1 MKENASRLVSSAI
14 LGYDGAMVY
23 VNDKRYFIPPPTI
36 HRLAGA
42 GYHLSSMSDGST
54 IHDMLLSL
62 GDAGC
67 LAKALSWFIAGGE
80 SLAPELSHAS
90 VEEIVS
96 ALESAYSLISVKS
109 FIRLST
115 LARSVASLTAKQ
127 KS

>member
-1 MKENASRLVSSAI
+1 MKENVSRLVSSAI

-23 VNDKRYFIPPPTI
+23 VNDKRYFVPPPTI

-42 GYHLSSMSDGST
+42 GYHLSSISDGDT
-54 IHDMLLSL
+54 MRDMLLSL

-67 LAKALSWFIAGGE
+67 LAKALSWFIIGSE
-80 SLAPELSHAS
+80 SLAPELSQGT
-90 VEEIVS
+90 VEEVAA

-109 FIRLST
+109 FIKLST
-115 LARSVASLTAKQ
+115 LARSVAGLTAKQ

>member
-42 GYHLSSMSDGST
+42 GYYLSSMSDGST
-54 IHDMLLSL
+54 ICDMLLSL

-67 LAKALSWFIAGGE
+67 LAKALSWFIVGSE

>member
-42 GYHLSSMSDGST
+42 GYHLSYMSDGGT

-67 LAKALSWFIAGGE
+67 LAKALSWFIVGSE
-80 SLAPELSHAS
+80 SLAPELSHAR